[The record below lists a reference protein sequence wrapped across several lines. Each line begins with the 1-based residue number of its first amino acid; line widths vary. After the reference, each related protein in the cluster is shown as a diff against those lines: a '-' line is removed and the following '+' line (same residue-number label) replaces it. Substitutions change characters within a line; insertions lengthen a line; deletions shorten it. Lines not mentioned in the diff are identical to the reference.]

1 MNCQK
6 KNTGRCCVCRKEVCG
21 LFIGFFFTLRTVLLR
36 KYVCA
41 SDKIFFYQILTFH
54 SVRCRL
60 DLSYTLTL
68 SKSTDFISSL
78 IK

>member
-6 KNTGRCCVCRKEVCG
+6 KKYGEMLCLQEGSVWFVRV
-21 LFIGFFFTLRTVLLR
+21 FFTLKTVLLR

-68 SKSTDFISSL
+68 SKFTDFVFSL